1 MNAGLRMVGQF
12 ERNKDTVQEITESV
26 AQHVGKIATIIG
38 DAVVQI
44 AREVGDTISDAID
57 MREAAQ
63 RARDDEERN
72 APAGREV

>member
-26 AQHVGKIATIIG
+26 AHHVGKIATIIG

-72 APAGREV
+72 GPAT